1 MPTPSVFQATGGLMG
16 FVCAQRADY
25 AMTLLDVAEDAR
37 MIGRALG
44 VGGAK
49 PLAKRRLQVR

>member
-1 MPTPSVFQATGGLMG
+1 MG